1 MKWLV
6 TGGAGFIGTNVVGRL
21 TKEGHQVIVLDNLSR
36 PGVAQNLRFLQ
47 KHFHFNYVSGDIRE
61 IVFLMDFFEKHT
73 DIDIV
78 LHLAAQV
85 AVTHSITDPMTD
97 FRVNALGTLNLCEA
111 IRQCSPRTIFVNA
124 STNKVYGSL
133 SHLALIERKARYDL
147 ADMPYGISE
156 SEPVD
161 FYSPYGC
168 SKGSAEQYVR
178 DYSRTFGLRTISFR
192 QSCIYGPHQF
202 GLEDQGWVAWF
213 IIAAM
218 LDKPITIY
226 GNGKQV
232 RDLLFVD
239 DLVTCYLRAVDHID
253 ATAGKIY
260 NIGGGPANAWS
271 VLEVIECIEKVT
283 GKRMKCSFGDWR
295 PGDQRM
301 FICDIRKAAGDFDW
315 KPTIRMNEG
324 LGELIEWV
332 YGSEAV
338 IREVVEMEA
347 LAAGLG

>member
-6 TGGAGFIGTNVVGRL
+6 TGGAGFIGTNAVGRL

-47 KHFHFNYVSGDIRE
+47 EHFQFHYVSGDIQEVAFLRE
-61 IVFLMDFFEKHT
+61 FFEKHT
-73 DIDIV
+73 DIDVV

-111 IRQCSPRTIFVNA
+111 IRQCSPWTIFLNA

-133 SHLALIERKARYDL
+133 SHLGLIERKARYDL
-147 ADMPYGISE
+147 ADMPNGVSE
-156 SEPVD
+156 REPVD
-161 FYSPYGC
+161 FCSPYGC

-178 DYSRTFGLRTISFR
+178 DYARTFGLRTISFR

-239 DLVTCYLRAVDHID
+239 DLVTCYLKAVDHID

-260 NIGGGPANAWS
+260 NIGGGRANALS
-271 VLEVIECIEKVT
+271 VLEIIEFIEKIT
-283 GKRMKCSFGDWR
+283 GRGMKYSFGDWR
-295 PGDQRM
+295 PGDQRI
-301 FICDIRKAAGDFDW
+301 FICDIGKATRDFGW
-315 KPTIRMNEG
+315 KPKIPVSKG
-324 LGELIEWV
+324 LGDLIEWV
-332 YGSEAV
+332 YRSEPI
-338 IREVVEMEA
+338 IREVLETEA
-347 LAAGLG
+347 FRSAVR